1 MSKTLG
7 TAIDEVI
14 NALKDLDEA
23 SRPIAIKAA
32 CDHLNIHLSSTY
44 RSMDK
49 DRDEISDNE
58 KTSQETSPKKK
69 ISITDIRTLKDNKSP
84 ANGQEMACLVA
95 LYLSEYAPDG
105 DKKEEIETEDIEKY
119 FKQAGFPLPK
129 VPGQVLRDAKAAGYF
144 DSPSKGTFKL
154 NPVGYNL
161 AVHGLPRKIKK

>member
-32 CDHLNIHLSSTY
+32 CDHLDIHLSSTS

-69 ISITDIRTLKDNKSP
+69 DFYHR
-84 ANGQEMACLVA
+84 
-95 LYLSEYAPDG
+95 Y
-105 DKKEEIETEDIEKY
+105 
-119 FKQAGFPLPK
+119 
-129 VPGQVLRDAKAAGYF
+129 
-144 DSPSKGTFKL
+144 
-154 NPVGYNL
+154 
-161 AVHGLPRKIKK
+161 